1 MYSPHERPREKGQ
14 ASDYWEPPIIPRWH
28 AATMETKVEASP
40 RKKTHRP
47 PPLEPSTFLQ
57 PQSQPSISS
66 SSDSKLSYESSLS
79 SYLSSPTQSRT
90 QDTNLVGNFKIEN
103 RSSKSLTRF
112 LTRWQNKAHP
122 RTPETSQFEQI
133 RIERRV
139 SVDQQSMYD
148 HQGLA
153 NGVEKK
159 QAEKRQWT
167 AKKSGF
173 SNTIPQKLRRD
184 VKLSHE
190 MKVGR
195 KVQRWIP
202 RP

>member
-1 MYSPHERPREKGQ
+1 
-14 ASDYWEPPIIPRWH
+14 
-28 AATMETKVEASP
+28 
-40 RKKTHRP
+40 
-47 PPLEPSTFLQ
+47 
-57 PQSQPSISS
+57 
-66 SSDSKLSYESSLS
+66 
-79 SYLSSPTQSRT
+79 
-90 QDTNLVGNFKIEN
+90 
-103 RSSKSLTRF
+103 
-112 LTRWQNKAHP
+112 
-122 RTPETSQFEQI
+122 
-133 RIERRV
+133 
-139 SVDQQSMYD
+139 MYD